1 MNIKIDFKKEDIFS
15 RVIKN
20 NGKIV
25 MMGDNVVMAQVIS
38 TLLKS
43 PGKK

>member
-1 MNIKIDFKKEDIFS
+1 MNITIEFKKEDIFS

-25 MMGDNVVMAQVIS
+25 MMGDNVVMVKVIS

-43 PGKK
+43 DGKK